1 MPKIAADGQHLTVL
15 NLFSTDAA
23 EKQVKLL
30 AAMRQIV
37 DTAAYEGWMSSTV
50 HAGQDKPGTANFIQW
65 RSTEDLESRYA
76 GEEFKHRT
84 LPLFGEITTSIR
96 LLQNEIAF
104 TQQKPELGGVTEI
117 SPDRDDYTSIEL
129 FGVLPADQEDLIDA
143 LGESQTW
150 LVDVPGYRTHTVLR
164 GLRARGLDGK
174 FVVVYSQWDSKEAYD
189 AFRSVPQGS
198 APRSVRRSTPAS
210 PRCRPGRTR
219 TPTGSCTPAPR
230 PSEPPGGGPV
240 GRRPAHRLVLTARHR
255 AAGTNRRFHVKQRP
269 SAPYGRRTSTKIAHG
284 RGHMGAFPPPLAG
297 RCREFPHPAAA
308 FPSGTVPGPPRPV
321 RAHHTR
327 TRRQHAWSTR
337 ACAKS
342 RTRSTSRP
350 RRTRSTD

>member
-30 AAMRQIV
+30 AAMREIV
-37 DTAAYEGWMSSTV
+37 DTAAYEGWISSTV

-117 SPDRDDYTSIEL
+117 SPSRDDYTAIEL
-129 FGVLPADQEDLIDA
+129 FGVLAENQEDLIDA

-164 GLRARGLDGK
+164 GLRARGIEGK

-189 AFRSVPQGS
+189 AFRSVPQGE
-198 APRSVRRSTPAS
+198 RSPERQKVD
-210 PRCRPGRTR
+210 
-219 TPTGSCTPAPR
+219 
-230 PSEPPGGGPV
+230 
-240 GRRPAHRLVLTARHR
+240 ARVAALQTWQDENTYQVVHTR
-255 AAGTNRRFHVKQRP
+255 AAG
-269 SAPYGRRTSTKIAHG
+269 
-284 RGHMGAFPPPLAG
+284 
-297 RCREFPHPAAA
+297 E
-308 FPSGTVPGPPRPV
+308 
-321 RAHHTR
+321 
-327 TRRQHAWSTR
+327 
-337 ACAKS
+337 
-342 RTRSTSRP
+342 
-350 RRTRSTD
+350 